1 MQYKLYQFFRPL
13 ATCLIRLLYRVEY
26 INIENIPQNGPFIL
40 AGNHKSNFDCVLLIS
55 SCSKTINFLA
65 KRELID
71 GKLGFFFKRMGII
84 PVDRKHH
91 NKEATNKAISILN
104 DGGIIGIFPEGTFNK
119 TPYVVR
125 PFKYGTVKMAYKA
138 NVKIVPFAIVGD
150 YKLFRRSV
158 KIVFDKPYEVKTND
172 IKGENITLMN
182 NVISLL
188 KNEYN

>member
-1 MQYKLYQFFRPL
+1 MRPAAHGL
-13 ATCLIRLLYRVEY
+13 MKLLYRPTITIDE
-26 INIENIPQNGPFIL
+26 EIPHGEKIIL
-40 AGNHKSNFDCVLLIS
+40 AGNHIHLLDAVLVSMATDRQIY
-55 SCSKTINFLA
+55 FLA
-65 KRELID
+65 KKDVFKGPMKAIF
-71 GKLGFFFKRMGII
+71 KGFGCI
-84 PVDRKHH
+84 PVDRDGKDFATL
-91 NKEATNKAISILN
+91 KESIDILN
-104 DGGIIGIFPEGTFNK
+104 QDGCIGIFPEGTFNK

-182 NVISLL
+182 KVISLL

>member
-40 AGNHKSNFDCVLLIS
+40 AGNHKSNFDCVLLMS

-84 PVDRKHH
+84 PVEIVYDVLSI
-91 NKEATNKAISILN
+91 ELFIWYMYFKASEFLPFSTSLYRMLIWFMMSCLNTLRLWVELIISSFCRASI
-104 DGGIIGIFPEGTFNK
+104 
-119 TPYVVR
+119 
-125 PFKYGTVKMAYKA
+125 
-138 NVKIVPFAIVGD
+138 
-150 YKLFRRSV
+150 
-158 KIVFDKPYEVKTND
+158 
-172 IKGENITLMN
+172 
-182 NVISLL
+182 
-188 KNEYN
+188 